1 MKFSLEVELEESECC
16 FTCPC
21 LKQEGGDYCTAG
33 EFSLEEEEN
42 GDILRPGCCPL
53 LEVTEE

>member
-16 FTCPC
+16 HDCPC
-21 LKQEGGDYCTAG
+21 LRREGGDRCIPG
-33 EFSLEEEEN
+33 EFELEEEEN

-53 LEVTEE
+53 KEIEE